1 MTRSKDVR
9 YERFDDL
16 IERHGKLVRRLCW
29 RHSSGSES
37 VCEELVQDCYISIF
51 LHITSLR
58 SGANVLQEATWVVW
72 QCWSVFSRWK
82 RRRKRDYIPL
92 DELMSDTCPDATDN
106 ELLEQI
112 KELSVN
118 LTPKESETLEMIL
131 KGYTVKEIAERANLQ
146 PDSIKKQRQRII
158 QKMKQAYEDIQ
169 ASNNS

>member
-1 MTRSKDVR
+1 
-9 YERFDDL
+9 
-16 IERHGKLVRRLCW
+16 
-29 RHSSGSES
+29 
-37 VCEELVQDCYISIF
+37 
-51 LHITSLR
+51 
-58 SGANVLQEATWVVW
+58 
-72 QCWSVFSRWK
+72 
-82 RRRKRDYIPL
+82 
-92 DELMSDTCPDATDN
+92 MSDTCPDATDN